1 MGVYLKSIYKTDK
14 MNLYIGNLPFQ
25 VREQELQDLFGQFG
39 EVSSVKVVMDRVT
52 GRSKGFAFVEMP
64 NDNEAQ
70 SAIDGLNGKPFK
82 ERALTVNQA
91 RPRE

>member
-1 MGVYLKSIYKTDK
+1 
-14 MNLYIGNLPFQ
+14 MNLYIGNLAYS
-25 VREQELQDLFGQFG
+25 VREQELQQFFEQYG

-64 NDNEAQ
+64 NDSEAQ
-70 SAIDGLNGKPFK
+70 NAIDSLNGKPFK
-82 ERALTVNQA
+82 ERAMTVNQA

>member
-1 MGVYLKSIYKTDK
+1 
-14 MNLYIGNLPFQ
+14 MNLYIGNLPFT